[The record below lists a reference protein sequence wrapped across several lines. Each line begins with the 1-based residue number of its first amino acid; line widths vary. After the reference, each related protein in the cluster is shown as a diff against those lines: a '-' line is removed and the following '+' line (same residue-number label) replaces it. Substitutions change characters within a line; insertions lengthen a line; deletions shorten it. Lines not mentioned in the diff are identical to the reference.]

1 MGSHHVYG
9 PCTVQVLAR
18 RAQEGSC
25 TGALAGLALLSP
37 PEPGWPVPVLYL
49 SYIKPVS
56 MDMGLVH
63 SGIGQYGL
71 YGLSQDGSNIALK

>member
-1 MGSHHVYG
+1 MAQDGSARMAE
-9 PCTVQVLAR
+9 PVLA
-18 RAQEGSC
+18 G
-25 TGALAGLALLSP
+25 P
-37 PEPGWPVPVLYL
+37 PVPEPGWPVPVLYL

-56 MDMGLVH
+56 MDMGLVQ